1 MDKVNLRGKL
11 FDAILETAVRDD
23 FEQELEKIP
32 SEEDLS
38 KEYSI
43 SAGLQGEIKKIIEDG
58 HRKIWLQKVRRISK
72 KAAVVIAVIIPITL
86 AGLFS
91 VEASRTAIFNA
102 ILDWQSDHATI
113 HFEESSSS
121 QAPQSMLT
129 DGFYKPVYLP
139 DGFVEG
145 KITKIGASAR
155 ITYQNKDKT
164 TIRFNQSPV
173 SKEGSISVDTEH
185 TVYSEITINGYKAS
199 LFAGKTSKDDTILVW
214 RNKTNS
220 FTLISPISKDEL
232 LKIAENIKISE
243 N

>member
-1 MDKVNLRGKL
+1 MDKVNLRSKL
-11 FDAILETAVRDD
+11 FDTILESAVKDD
-23 FEQELEKIP
+23 FEQELEKMP

-38 KEYSI
+38 KEYSL
-43 SAGLQGEIKKIIEDG
+43 SSGLQEKINKIIANG
-58 HRKIWLQKVRRISK
+58 NRKMRLQKVRRISK
-72 KAAVVIAVIIPITL
+72 KAAVIIAVIIPVTL
-86 AGLFS
+86 VGLFS

-113 HFEESSSS
+113 HLEESSSS
-121 QAPQSMLT
+121 QAPQSIPV

-145 KITKIGASAR
+145 KTTKIGALAH
-155 ITYQNKDKT
+155 IIYQNKDKT
-164 TIRFNQSPV
+164 TILFNQSPV

-185 TVYSEITINGYKAS
+185 TVYSEIMINGYKAS
-199 LFAGKTSKDDTILVW
+199 LFAGKTSKDDTVLVW

-220 FTLISPISKDEL
+220 FTLISTIDKNEL